1 MPLFFI
7 LPVQIFSQ
15 IVISGFIYMLR
26 IIIIGIFI
34 FLIIGIISIFIKYD
48 KNGEDLAGLNLKKPV
63 EEPSVLSI
71 NEIEEITAGSNF
83 HFTIRYAVH

>member
-1 MPLFFI
+1 
-7 LPVQIFSQ
+7 
-15 IVISGFIYMLR
+15 MLR

-48 KNGEDLAGLNLKKPV
+48 KNDEDFAGLNLKKPV
-63 EEPSVLSI
+63 EEPRVLSI

>member
-1 MPLFFI
+1 
-7 LPVQIFSQ
+7 
-15 IVISGFIYMLR
+15 MLR